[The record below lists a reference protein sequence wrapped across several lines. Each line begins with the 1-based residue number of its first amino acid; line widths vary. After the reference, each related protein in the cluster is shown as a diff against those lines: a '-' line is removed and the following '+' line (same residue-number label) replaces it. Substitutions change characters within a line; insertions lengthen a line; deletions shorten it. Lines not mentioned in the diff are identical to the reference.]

1 MECVLLDET
10 DLDGIEESD
19 EGFGRIDNEGRVG
32 EVALL
37 RCGARGALFDCNG
50 YAYAQSLGRSWT
62 IQLSTLLACE

>member
-1 MECVLLDET
+1 VECVFLDKT

-19 EGFGRIDNEGRVG
+19 EGFGRVDNKGRVG

-37 RCGARGALFDCNG
+37 SCRARGSLFNCDG
-50 YAYAQSLGRSWT
+50 YAYAQSLSRSWT